1 MKYYTDETLIE
12 IYRPDYSGQ
21 SIEEFVKSQNDEYN
35 REYDTASGRISQR
48 AVKTL
53 ESHLFFHDWGIESVK
68 YINSVNKK
76 KDKVLFSL
84 ASLNFKSE
92 VVNCYSLEFYEV
104 SDFRCN
110 VKNSTPEQM
119 PLGMEAVYRIE
130 ILPFAE
136 DRVSIEFVTSEGSTV
151 YFTCKGIIARKCSLW
166 ELN

>member
-21 SIEEFVKSQNDEYN
+21 SVEEFVKSQIDEYKS
-35 REYDTASGRISQR
+35 EYDAARRRISQR

-53 ESHLFFHDWGIESVK
+53 ESHLFFHDWFIESVT
-68 YINSVNKK
+68 YTNSFNKK
-76 KDKVLFSL
+76 KDRVTLTL
-84 ASLNFKSE
+84 ADLEWYNRITDR
-92 VVNCYSLEFYEV
+92 YRLEFYNA